1 MADEDRR
8 IEQHSH
14 RNEKQNSKGILER
27 LKIPRCAVTQIG
39 FIHDHSR
46 NERAQGKGN
55 SKEFRRTKCHA
66 EGKIATW
73 IIWQL
78 SDQVL
83 ATAAAN
89 MHEIPLITT
98 IALALSAA
106 LLFGLIAR
114 RLGLSPIVGYL
125 IAGVLIGPYT
135 PGVVGDAKIA
145 SELAEIGV
153 ILLMFGVGLHFSF
166 KDLLAVR
173 ALAIPG
179 ALAQSTAATFAC
191 MALAVAIG
199 WSWQS
204 GLILGIAVSVA
215 STVVMLRALLD
226 HGIVE
231 TAEGHTAIGW
241 LVVQDIITVLVLV
254 LVPAVAATGGASNI
268 GHTVVIALGKLAL
281 LVAIIM
287 LGGARFVPWLLLRVA
302 RLRSTELF
310 TLAVL
315 VMAICVAT
323 VSYVAFGAS
332 MALGAFL
339 GGMVVGQSKVSDQAG
354 ADVLPMRNVFAVL
367 FFVSVGMLFDWR
379 AVIAV
384 PGLLIGV
391 LGIILLVTPLL
402 AFLIVIVSGHALKTA
417 LTLAAGLAQ
426 IGEFSFIVAEMAKPL
441 SLMPATGHNVVVG
454 AAIISIGLNPLTFRW
469 VLALEPR
476 FSKLS
481 WIATRSEKLGAR
493 ANVIAAKRMQEDPGA
508 IVVGYGPVG
517 QTVTRLLAE
526 FEINPIIVETNVD
539 VVLELQQRGKQ
550 ALFGDASRPEILR
563 AARLDAAAYLI
574 VTVPHAEISLRI
586 IQAAREVAPLVR
598 IITRAEY
605 INQSEAF
612 VQAGAAIIRYDEAES
627 AAALAEALLQD
638 IDVPADRIDAIVSKI
653 RNELAPTRR
662 SLTNES

>member
-1 MADEDRR
+1 M
-8 IEQHSH
+8 
-14 RNEKQNSKGILER
+14 
-27 LKIPRCAVTQIG
+27 
-39 FIHDHSR
+39 
-46 NERAQGKGN
+46 
-55 SKEFRRTKCHA
+55 
-66 EGKIATW
+66 
-73 IIWQL
+73 
-78 SDQVL
+78 
-83 ATAAAN
+83 
-89 MHEIPLITT
+89 
-98 IALALSAA
+98 A

-153 ILLMFGVGLHFSF
+153 ILLMFGVGLHFSL

-281 LVAIIM
+281 LVAIMM

-402 AFLIVIVSGHALKTA
+402 AFLIVIVSGHAVKTA

-426 IGEFSFIVAEMAKPL
+426 IGEFSFIVAEMAKSL
-441 SLMPATGHNVVVG
+441 GLMPATGHNVVVG
-454 AAIISIGLNPLTFRW
+454 AAIISIGLNPLIFRW

-476 FSKLS
+476 LSKLS
-481 WIATRSEKLGAR
+481 WIATRSAKLGAR
-493 ANVIAAKRMQEDPGA
+493 ANVIAAERMQEDPGA

-526 FEINPIIVETNVD
+526 FGINPVILETNVD

-563 AARLDAAAYLI
+563 AARLDAAAYLM

-598 IITRAEY
+598 IISRAEY
-605 INQSEAF
+605 INQAEAF

-638 IDVPADRIDAIVSKI
+638 IDVPAERIDAIVSKI
-653 RNELAPTRR
+653 RNELAPARR

>member
-1 MADEDRR
+1 
-8 IEQHSH
+8 
-14 RNEKQNSKGILER
+14 
-27 LKIPRCAVTQIG
+27 
-39 FIHDHSR
+39 
-46 NERAQGKGN
+46 
-55 SKEFRRTKCHA
+55 
-66 EGKIATW
+66 
-73 IIWQL
+73 
-78 SDQVL
+78 
-83 ATAAAN
+83 

-638 IDVPADRIDAIVSKI
+638 IDVPAERIDAIVSKI

>member
-1 MADEDRR
+1 
-8 IEQHSH
+8 
-14 RNEKQNSKGILER
+14 
-27 LKIPRCAVTQIG
+27 
-39 FIHDHSR
+39 
-46 NERAQGKGN
+46 
-55 SKEFRRTKCHA
+55 
-66 EGKIATW
+66 
-73 IIWQL
+73 
-78 SDQVL
+78 
-83 ATAAAN
+83 

-106 LLFGLIAR
+106 LFFGLIAR

-145 SELAEIGV
+145 SQLAEIGV
-153 ILLMFGVGLHFSF
+153 ILLMFGVGLHFSL

-173 ALAIPG
+173 SLAIPG
-179 ALAQSTAATFAC
+179 ALAQTTAATLAC
-191 MALAVAIG
+191 MGLAVAMG

-231 TAEGHTAIGW
+231 TAEGHIAIGW
-241 LVVQDIITVLVLV
+241 LVVQDIVTVLVLV
-254 LVPAVAATGGASNI
+254 LVPAVAAAGGASNI
-268 GHTVVIALGKLAL
+268 GHTVVTAVGKLAL
-281 LVAIIM
+281 LIAIMM
-287 LGGARFVPWLLLRVA
+287 LDGARFVPWLLLRVA
-302 RLRSTELF
+302 RLRSSELF

-323 VSYVAFGAS
+323 VSYLAFGAS

-391 LGIILLVTPLL
+391 LGIILLVTPVL
-402 AFLIVIVSGHALKTA
+402 AFFIVINSGHAVKTA
-417 LTLAAGLAQ
+417 LTLAGGLGQ
-426 IGEFSFIVAEMAKPL
+426 IGEFSFIVAEMAK
-441 SLMPATGHNVVVG
+441 SLGLMSGSGHNVVVG
-454 AAIISIGLNPLTFRW
+454 AAIISISLNPLIFRW
-469 VLALEPR
+469 VFALEPR
-476 FSKLS
+476 LSRLS
-481 WIATRSEKLGAR
+481 WIATRSEKLGMR
-493 ANVIAAKRMQEDPGA
+493 ANVIARKRMQEDPGA

-526 FEINPIIVETNVD
+526 FEINPVILETNVD
-539 VVLELQQRGKQ
+539 VVLELQQHGKH
-550 ALFGDASRPEILR
+550 AVFGDARRPEILR

-574 VTVPHAEISLRI
+574 VTVPHADISLRI

-638 IDVPADRIDAIVSKI
+638 IDVPAERINAIVSKI
-653 RNELAPTRR
+653 RHEFAPVRR
-662 SLTNES
+662 RLTNES

>member
-1 MADEDRR
+1 
-8 IEQHSH
+8 
-14 RNEKQNSKGILER
+14 
-27 LKIPRCAVTQIG
+27 
-39 FIHDHSR
+39 
-46 NERAQGKGN
+46 
-55 SKEFRRTKCHA
+55 
-66 EGKIATW
+66 
-73 IIWQL
+73 
-78 SDQVL
+78 
-83 ATAAAN
+83 

-145 SELAEIGV
+145 SQLAEIGV
-153 ILLMFGVGLHFSF
+153 ILLMFGVGLHFSL

-173 ALAIPG
+173 SLAIPG
-179 ALAQSTAATFAC
+179 ALAQSTAATLAC
-191 MALAVAIG
+191 MGLAVTMG

-231 TAEGHTAIGW
+231 TAEGHVAIGW
-241 LVVQDIITVLVLV
+241 LVVQDIVTVLVLV
-254 LVPAVAATGGASNI
+254 LVPAVAAAGGASNI
-268 GHTVVIALGKLAL
+268 GHTVVIAVGKLAL
-281 LVAIIM
+281 LIAIMM

-302 RLRSTELF
+302 RLRSSELF

-323 VSYVAFGAS
+323 VSYLAFGAS

-402 AFLIVIVSGHALKTA
+402 AFFIVIISGHAVKTA
-417 LTLAAGLAQ
+417 LTLAGGLGQ
-426 IGEFSFIVAEMAKPL
+426 IGEFSFIVAEMAKSL
-441 SLMPATGHNVVVG
+441 GLMPGSGHNVVVG
-454 AAIISIGLNPLTFRW
+454 AAIISISLNPLIFRW

-476 FSKLS
+476 LSRLS
-481 WIATRSEKLGAR
+481 WIATRSEKLGMR
-493 ANVIAAKRMQEDPGA
+493 ANVIATKRMQEDPGA

-526 FEINPIIVETNVD
+526 FEINPVILETNVD

-550 ALFGDASRPEILR
+550 ALFGDARRPDILR

-574 VTVPHAEISLRI
+574 VTVPHADISLRI

-638 IDVPADRIDAIVSKI
+638 IDAPSDRIDAVLRSI
-653 RNELAPTRR
+653 RRELSPSRDGQHA
-662 SLTNES
+662 ES

>member
-1 MADEDRR
+1 
-8 IEQHSH
+8 
-14 RNEKQNSKGILER
+14 
-27 LKIPRCAVTQIG
+27 
-39 FIHDHSR
+39 
-46 NERAQGKGN
+46 
-55 SKEFRRTKCHA
+55 
-66 EGKIATW
+66 
-73 IIWQL
+73 
-78 SDQVL
+78 
-83 ATAAAN
+83 

-125 IAGVLIGPYT
+125 IAGVLIGPHT

-173 ALAIPG
+173 SLAIPG
-179 ALAQSTAATFAC
+179 ALAQSTAATLAC
-191 MALAVAIG
+191 MGLAVLIG

-231 TAEGHTAIGW
+231 TPEGHTAIGW
-241 LVVQDIITVLVLV
+241 LVVQDIVTVLVLV
-254 LVPAVAATGGASNI
+254 LVPAVAGTGGASNI
-268 GHTVVIALGKLAL
+268 GHTVIIALGKLAL
-281 LVAIIM
+281 LVAIMM
-287 LGGARFVPWLLLRVA
+287 LGGARFVPWLLLRLA

-379 AVIAV
+379 AVIAA

-391 LGIILLVTPLL
+391 LGIILLVTPLF
-402 AFLIVIVSGHALKTA
+402 AFLIVIVSGHAVKTA

-426 IGEFSFIVAEMAKPL
+426 IGEFSFIVAEMAK
-441 SLMPATGHNVVVG
+441 SLGLVPAIGHNVVVG
-454 AAIISIGLNPLTFRW
+454 AAIISIGLNPVIFRW

-476 FSKLS
+476 LSKLS
-481 WIATRSEKLGAR
+481 WIATRNEKLGAR
-493 ANVIAAKRMQEDPGA
+493 ANVMAAKRMQQDSGA

-526 FEINPIIVETNVD
+526 FEINPIILETNVD

-550 ALFGDASRPEILR
+550 ALFGDAARPDILR

-574 VTVPHAEISLRI
+574 VTVPHADISLRI
-586 IQAAREVAPLVR
+586 VQAAREVAPLVR

-638 IDVPADRIDAIVSKI
+638 IDVPAERIDAIVSKI
-653 RNELAPTRR
+653 RNELAPPRR
-662 SLTNES
+662 SLTSES

>member
-1 MADEDRR
+1 
-8 IEQHSH
+8 
-14 RNEKQNSKGILER
+14 
-27 LKIPRCAVTQIG
+27 
-39 FIHDHSR
+39 
-46 NERAQGKGN
+46 
-55 SKEFRRTKCHA
+55 
-66 EGKIATW
+66 
-73 IIWQL
+73 
-78 SDQVL
+78 
-83 ATAAAN
+83 
-89 MHEIPLITT
+89 MHEIPFITT

-106 LLFGLIAR
+106 LLLGLIAR

-145 SELAEIGV
+145 AELAEIGV
-153 ILLMFGVGLHFSF
+153 ILLMFGVGLHFSL

-173 ALAIPG
+173 SLAIPG
-179 ALAQSTAATFAC
+179 ALAQSTAATIAC
-191 MALAVAIG
+191 MGLAVAIG

-231 TAEGHTAIGW
+231 TAEGHIAIGW
-241 LVVQDIITVLVLV
+241 LVVQDIVTVVVLV
-254 LVPAVAATGGASNI
+254 LVPAVAVADGTSNI
-268 GHTVVIALGKLAL
+268 GHTAAIAVGKLVL
-281 LVAIIM
+281 LIAIMM

-302 RLRSTELF
+302 RLRSAELF

-323 VSYVAFGAS
+323 VSYLAFGAS

-379 AVIAV
+379 VVIAV

-391 LGIILLVTPLL
+391 LGIILLITPLL
-402 AFLIVIVSGHALKTA
+402 AFFIVIVSGHAVKTA

-426 IGEFSFIVAEMAKPL
+426 IGEFSFIVAEMAKSL
-441 SLMPATGHNVVVG
+441 GLMPGSGHNVVVG
-454 AAIISIGLNPLTFRW
+454 AAIISISLNPLIFRW

-476 FSKLS
+476 ISKLP
-481 WIATRSEKLGAR
+481 WVATRSKKLGAR
-493 ANVIAAKRMQEDPGA
+493 ANVIAMKRMQQDPGA

-526 FEINPIIVETNVD
+526 FEINPVILETNVD
-539 VVLELQQRGKQ
+539 VVLELQQRGKR
-550 ALFGDASRPEILR
+550 ALFGDAARPDILR

-605 INQSEAF
+605 INQADAF

-638 IDVPADRIDAIVSKI
+638 IDVPGKRIDAIVSKI
-653 RNELAPTRR
+653 RNELAPARR
-662 SLTNES
+662 RLTNES